1 MHNAICL
8 KTRRTCNKMNVHN
21 IMEEKV
27 FKHVN
32 ELYDQMK
39 KQNVT
44 WCSCDCEHC
53 RLDTASYVLNR
64 IPPRY
69 VVSGRGVSHNASF
82 DDTQLKAD
90 IDALIIEGIQ
100 AISNAR
106 RPYHAQK
113 DQKNYEISDNPAFN
127 FPTFIGTVYDG
138 TTFEPLSGATIV
150 LKYNNQIAEMAD
162 YTWQNPN
169 TSTAVTKGVF
179 SFWVKSIPAKTIG
192 ENAVFSF
199 TIEVSAPGF
208 ESISYDFTV
217 PLVSDSQFQKMLN
230 SSYSLKVQD
239 FYLFPEGQTNP
250 MDD

>member
-1 MHNAICL
+1 
-8 KTRRTCNKMNVHN
+8 MNVHN
-21 IMEEKV
+21 VMEEKV

-39 KQNVT
+39 NQNIS
-44 WCSCDCEHC
+44 WFSCDCEHC

-69 VVSGRGVSHNASF
+69 IVSGRGVSHNASN

-90 IDALIIEGIQ
+90 INSLVIEGIQ
-100 AISNAR
+100 SISHAK

-113 DQKNYEISDNPAFN
+113 KIVDNDIENPAFN

-138 TTFEPLSGATIV
+138 TTFEPLSGAKIV
-150 LKYNNQIAEMAD
+150 LKQNHELAEMAD

-169 TSTAVTKGVF
+169 VSTSVTKGVF
-179 SFWVKSIPAKTIG
+179 SFWVKSIPAKKSG
-192 ENAVFSF
+192 ENAVFDF
-199 TIEVSAPGF
+199 TIEVSADEF
-208 ESISYDFTV
+208 ETITYDFTV
-217 PLVSDSQFQKMLN
+217 PIVSDSHSQKSLN
-230 SSYSLKVQD
+230 STYSLKIQD
-239 FYLFPEGQTNP
+239 FYLFPKGMDNS